1 MKAIATICAVAMVM
15 PSLLANTIDDKQA
28 RYDVLAAGEYH
39 MRFLDAINAGKL
51 DVPDDSIPP
60 AIKNDARAR
69 MYFQAGFLRGVR
81 SYSTVTGLHNSEG
94 GGIHENFHRGVF
106 YWELEGFLKGCDRAY
121 EFGKKIRHEIDEP
134 MSRELQKDNFNP
146 EVALDVAIK
155 VLERIDVERNQAEQP
170 DPAQPATKPA
180 DEDPLKDQ
188 PSTLPASF
196 LGNMKSW
203 VYLHQVDSIFISSN
217 ISDEVFE
224 VDFQFGKRDGRR
236 FLSSLTLFYNSKYYS
251 MDLSVLPELP
261 WASTMIFKTESGVA
275 FVLNAGGGEHVNYC
289 VFEIELKTMDLV
301 RSSWSHL
308 NLGQVGKTTRMH
320 LVEKKEP

>member
-1 MKAIATICAVAMVM
+1 MKYATLT
-15 PSLLANTIDDKQA
+15 LLASLIA
-28 RYDVLAAGEYH
+28 LAPV
-39 MRFLDAINAGKL
+39 NA
-51 DVPDDSIPP
+51 
-60 AIKNDARAR
+60 
-69 MYFQAGFLRGVR
+69 
-81 SYSTVTGLHNSEG
+81 TT
-94 GGIHENFHRGVF
+94 
-106 YWELEGFLKGCDRAY
+106 
-121 EFGKKIRHEIDEP
+121 
-134 MSRELQKDNFNP
+134 
-146 EVALDVAIK
+146 
-155 VLERIDVERNQAEQP
+155 EQP
-170 DPAQPATKPA
+170 DSDGVWKSESPDGSYFCAMRRMATDDYIWKEELDGFRLVVFPIEEQKTPKTLGELYFTF
-180 DEDPLKDQ
+180 DEGER
-188 PSTLPASF
+188 LPA
-196 LGNMKSW
+196 
-203 VYLHQVDSIFISSN
+203 IFISSN